1 MKIAITMQRAKENE
15 SDVVFADGVFLQN
28 EEALKTSESIYDLCK
43 NENLDKEIVK
53 KLKNNKT
60 LALLYHP
67 IKDNFGR
74 LRPAIIVYENTIS
87 DEELQDSLN
96 KFGLDYNRFLELKNK
111 NKRTKIK
118 VIFGAMFIII
128 LGVIIWIANVF

>member
-1 MKIAITMQRAKENE
+1 MKIAIIMQRAKTDE
-15 SDVVFADGVFLQN
+15 SDVVLADGVFLQDKK
-28 EEALKTSESIYDLCK
+28 ASELSSWIYDLCK
-43 NENLDKEIVK
+43 NEKLDKEIIK
-53 KLKNNKT
+53 RLKNNKT

-67 IKDNFGR
+67 IKDDFGR

-87 DEELQDSLN
+87 DKELQESLN

-118 VIFGAMFIII
+118 VIFGAMFIMI
-128 LGVIIWIANVF
+128 LGVSIWIKNAF

>member
-1 MKIAITMQRAKENE
+1 MKIAIIMQRAKVNE

-28 EEALKTSESIYDLCK
+28 EEALQTSESIYDLCK
-43 NENLDKEIVK
+43 NENLDQEIVK

-67 IKDNFGR
+67 IKDDFGR

-111 NKRTKIK
+111 RTKIK
-118 VIFGAMFIII
+118 VIFGAMFIMI
-128 LGVIIWIANVF
+128 LGVSIWIKNAF

>member
-1 MKIAITMQRAKENE
+1 MKIAIIMQRAKVNE

-43 NENLDKEIVK
+43 NENLDQEIVK

-67 IKDNFGR
+67 IKDDFGR

-87 DEELQDSLN
+87 DEELQESLN

-118 VIFGAMFIII
+118 VIFGVMFIMI
-128 LGVIIWIANVF
+128 LGVSIWIKNAF

>member
-1 MKIAITMQRAKENE
+1 MKIAIIMQRAKVNE

-28 EEALKTSESIYDLCK
+28 EEALQTSESIYDLCK
-43 NENLDKEIVK
+43 NEKLDKEIIK
-53 KLKNNKT
+53 RLKNNKT

-67 IKDNFGR
+67 IKDDFGR

-87 DEELQDSLN
+87 DKELQESLN

-111 NKRTKIK
+111 RTKIK
-118 VIFGAMFIII
+118 VIFGAMFIMI
-128 LGVIIWIANVF
+128 LGVSIWIKNAF